1 MKTILTI
8 LVALLIVTDVSS
20 QSSDEFNTVYE
31 QLKTLPSQK
40 LIEDGDTYFKK
51 EVLDSALI
59 CYTLVSSRYT
69 MGIPLS
75 EKALSAR
82 AYLNSGNVHYV
93 MYNYVQAQTMYFKA
107 LEICQESGD
116 SLILP
121 RIYNNL
127 GNVYATFGDFK
138 KAKDYYIQAYDEAES
153 YPDKELKLK
162 ILNNLMGIYSNLHD
176 SKSLQHYLNICE
188 QLQENDSARSIFNYF
203 AKGWICQLD
212 GHPMQA
218 VRYQKEALKLAE
230 SQKMSPQYICT
241 ALNNISEA
249 FNMMHNYDSVE
260 HYLKRCAEIAV
271 REGLLDIQVN
281 IYRELSDVYNRKNNI
296 NQSFYYSK
304 LYQQITDSIKSVQ
317 GYRSIRNIEF
327 LFEVNRLNRFIT
339 NMQTEQ
345 MLKEVRLKNQQ
356 QILYIIA
363 GAFLVALCLLIA
375 VYLQKRKLQYSYR
388 EIFMRNKEIIESEK
402 QAKRQ
407 YGIFQNEIRKKE
419 DEISE
424 LQGRVRA
431 EAPQSQ
437 PTDDVSEENESEETV
452 EEEVPTKYQGSSLT
466 KEQKEKLLEAIDDVM
481 NHTLEFCNTDFTL
494 ERMAVLTNS
503 RPKYVSQVVNE
514 TYGKNFNRYVNEY
527 RIKEARLRLTDIE
540 KYGNYTVKAIA
551 QSVGFRSNSNFNTL
565 FKELTGIPPSMY
577 QEMANS

>member
-8 LVALLIVTDVSS
+8 VIALLVIADVSS
-20 QSSDEFNTVYE
+20 QPSDEFNTVYE
-31 QLKTLPSQK
+31 LLKTLPSQR
-40 LIEDGDTYFKK
+40 LIDDGDAYFKK

-69 MGIPLS
+69 LEMSSANKILC
-75 EKALSAR
+75 AR
-82 AYLNSGNVHYV
+82 AHLNSGNVHYV

-107 LEICQESGD
+107 LEISQEAED
-116 SLILP
+116 SLLLP

-127 GNVYATFGDFK
+127 GNIYATFGDFK
-138 KAKDYYIQAYDEAES
+138 KARDYYINAYDEAEN
-153 YPDKELKLK
+153 YQDKELNSK
-162 ILNNLMGIYSNLHD
+162 ILNNLLGIYSNLGD
-176 SKSLQHYLNICE
+176 SENLRHYLNICE
-188 QLQENDSARSIFNYF
+188 QLQANDSVKSIFNFF

-212 GHPMQA
+212 GNPKQA
-218 VRYQKEALKLAE
+218 VQYQKEALKLAD
-230 SQKMSPQYICT
+230 SLNLSPQYICT

-249 FNMMHNYDSVE
+249 FNVMHKYDSVE
-260 HYLKRCAEIAV
+260 HYLKKCADMAV
-271 REGLLDIQVN
+271 QEGLLDIQVN
-281 IYRELSDVYNRKNNI
+281 IYRELSDMYSRKNNI
-296 NQSFYYSK
+296 SQFFYYSK
-304 LYQQITDSIKSVQ
+304 LYQQINDSIKSVQ

-339 NMQTEQ
+339 NIQTEQ

-363 GAFLVALCLLIA
+363 GAFFISLCLLIA
-375 VYLQKRKLQYSYR
+375 VYIQKSKLQHSYR

-424 LQGRVRA
+424 LQGRVGMQPC
-431 EAPQSQ
+431 ESVTISQ
-437 PTDDVSEENESEETV
+437 EKLP
-452 EEEVPTKYQGSSLT
+452 EEEAIIKEAPTKYQGSSLT
-466 KEQKEKLLEAIDDVM
+466 KKQKEKLLEAIDDVM
-481 NHTLEFCNTDFTL
+481 NHTMEYCNTDFTL
-494 ERMAVLTNS
+494 ERMALLTNS

-514 TYGKNFNRYVNEY
+514 MYGKNFNRYVNEY